1 MTHRDRAGGQAAA
14 GAAAGRSATDSPE
27 RRRFATIS
35 GIASPFLGRRTTYD
49 FRLGEISGSMDHDND
64 DNIETL
70 RQKLAALKSE
80 HRDLDDVIAQI
91 GETAP
96 FDQIQIKRLKKRKL
110 LLKDQI
116 IRIESRLLP
125 DIIA

>member
-1 MTHRDRAGGQAAA
+1 
-14 GAAAGRSATDSPE
+14 
-27 RRRFATIS
+27 
-35 GIASPFLGRRTTYD
+35 
-49 FRLGEISGSMDHDND
+49 MDHDND
-64 DNIETL
+64 DNIQSL
-70 RQKLAALKSE
+70 RQRLVELKSE

-96 FDQIQIKRLKKRKL
+96 FDQIQVERRKKRKL

-116 IRIESRLLP
+116 TRMESRLLP

>member
-1 MTHRDRAGGQAAA
+1 MDE
-14 GAAAGRSATDSPE
+14 DDDDIE
-27 RRRFATIS
+27 R
-35 GIASPFLGRRTTYD
+35 
-49 FRLGEISGSMDHDND
+49 
-64 DNIETL
+64 L
-70 RQKLAALKSE
+70 RQRLAELKSE

-110 LLKDQI
+110 MLKDQI
-116 IRIESRLLP
+116 TKIESKLLP